1 MSVGKPSIDYIKDKI
16 NKAQDEK
23 QAIIYMVETD
33 EKIQRKLK
41 EIEKNAWK
49 ETLKQKPEKFTFNPN
64 DIEPIVFKDKGRE
77 EIEK

>member
-1 MSVGKPSIDYIKDKI
+1 MSVGKPSLDYMKDKI

-33 EKIQRKLK
+33 EKIQRKIK

-49 ETLKQKPEKFTFNPN
+49 ETLKQKPEKFNFNPKE
-64 DIEPIVFKDKGRE
+64 IESIIFKNKDKE
-77 EIEK
+77 ER

>member
-41 EIEKNAWK
+41 EIEK
-49 ETLKQKPEKFTFNPN
+49 
-64 DIEPIVFKDKGRE
+64 
-77 EIEK
+77 